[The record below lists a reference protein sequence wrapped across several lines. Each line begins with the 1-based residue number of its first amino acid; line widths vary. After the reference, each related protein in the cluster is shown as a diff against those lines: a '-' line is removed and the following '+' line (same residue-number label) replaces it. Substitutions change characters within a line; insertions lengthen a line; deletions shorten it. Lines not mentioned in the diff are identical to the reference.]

1 VCVYK
6 KKQRKKENLQ
16 LQFKNPTMS
25 SLQPTEYYRSTVLKL
40 FVCVGKLQKRKLDA
54 VPHLEP
60 SAVYVF
66 KQQTDNIDLRALTV
80 GQVRSL
86 CGQIDL
92 FVALRVSDVNV
103 RTINVVKAYLTN
115 LTDEVRDMAL
125 AQAEDDEPVLE
136 SPEPRDAGGL
146 GGLMDMVPKSVL
158 EKAALQ
164 AETLKLSMGD
174 KKDPPSQKA
183 IADASMSV
191 IRSLDPDTL
200 SQMVASVSQQLP
212 NLMNNPELL
221 KTAFGAM
228 SGR

>member
-1 VCVYK
+1 M
-6 KKQRKKENLQ
+6 
-16 LQFKNPTMS
+16 T
-25 SLQPTEYYRSTVLKL
+25 SLQPTEYYRSTVIKL
-40 FVCVGKLQKRKLDA
+40 FACVGKLQKRKLDA

-60 SAVYVF
+60 QAVHVF
-66 KQQTDNIDLRALTV
+66 KQQTDNINLSALTIDR
-80 GQVRSL
+80 VRSL

-92 FVALRVSDVNV
+92 FGALRVSKVNV
-103 RTINVVKAYLTN
+103 RTIKVVMAYLTN
-115 LTDEVRDMAL
+115 LTEEVRDMAL

-136 SPEPRDAGGL
+136 SPEPRGGSDHGL

-158 EKAALQ
+158 EKAASQ

-174 KKDPPSQKA
+174 SKERPSQKA